1 MHRSGTLSLVVLV
14 ASAQLGAQQRDTVR
28 ADTARVRGDSTRV
41 SRLAP
46 VRVTGTRLSRT
57 VDENVPAR
65 VDVVEV
71 RRAPPGPASAAG
83 VVAELP
89 GTSTFDD
96 QGTRVQP
103 TLDVRGFSLSP
114 VVGSPQGVSVFLD
127 GVRINEP
134 DAQELDFDLV
144 PMEAVDHAELV
155 RGPAAVFGKNS
166 LAGALILST
175 ARGGSR
181 PSFETGAEAGAFG
194 YRAARVTASG
204 MGKGID
210 GYLLARG
217 SDEDGYRV
225 DTPARTRML
234 FATVGRKRDESDLA
248 LSVLVAHDRVFQAG
262 SLPESWLAEEPKA
275 NYTVGDYF
283 APALAHIALRGDRPL
298 GSGQLRGN
306 VFVRRNDREQ
316 FNVNVAAPSVL
327 ASVLNRSL
335 GGAAEVTFPGR
346 LGRWPLTLTAGAEY
360 GRNDVRYR
368 IFQQATP
375 EGPVEPDCDRATGL
389 CENARAAEDNAALY
403 AQTMLTFGQSLVL
416 TASARGDYVR
426 IPFRD
431 LTAPEND
438 GTSTFRRLSPLLGV
452 TYRPSSKVRTY
463 LAMSGGFRA
472 PAALELACADA
483 DAPCPLPFAL
493 GEDPPLRPVTVWN
506 YEAGAEWEPARALS
520 VNAAG
525 FRTEGHNEIV
535 FVASERAAG
544 YFTNIARTRR
554 QGVEVS
560 GVVALPAGLRVT
572 TSYAF
577 IDATYQASEQL
588 ASAIPD
594 APPVSPGDRF
604 PLVPAHRL
612 TARVAMTRPLKSY
625 VIDGDLSARA
635 LSTQFL
641 RGDEANRQAPV
652 PGYTVTSLRLGVS
665 HERGT
670 VTLHV
675 DNLLNARYETFGVYG
690 LNPLGPPG
698 GPPPESPALERFLT
712 PGYPRSVSVTA
723 AIRLF

>member
-1 MHRSGTLSLVVLV
+1 LLV
-14 ASAQLGAQQRDTVR
+14 ASAQLGAQQPDTLRADTVR
-28 ADTARVRGDSTRV
+28 ARRDTTRV

-46 VRVTGTRLSRT
+46 VRVTGTRLSPT

-65 VDVVEV
+65 VDVVDV
-71 RRAPPGPASAAG
+71 RRSPPGPASAAEL
-83 VVAELP
+83 VARLP
-89 GTSTFDD
+89 GVSTFDD

-103 TLDVRGFSLSP
+103 TLNIRGYSLSP

-144 PMEAVDHAELV
+144 PMEAVEHAELV

-175 ARGGSR
+175 ARGG
-181 PSFETGAEAGAFG
+181 PTPAVETGAEAGAFG
-194 YRAARVTASG
+194 YRAARITASG
-204 MGKGID
+204 AARGID

-248 LSVLVAHDRVFQAG
+248 LSVLAARDRVFQAG
-262 SLPESWLAEEPKA
+262 SLPESWLRDDARA
-275 NYTVGDYF
+275 NYTTGDYL
-283 APALAHIALRGDRPL
+283 APDLVHVALRGDGRL

-306 VFVRRNDREQ
+306 VFVRTNDREQ
-316 FNVNVAAPSVL
+316 FNVNVSAPSVL
-327 ASVLNRSL
+327 ASVRNRSL
-335 GGAAEVTFPGR
+335 GGAAEATFPAR
-346 LGRWPLTLTAGAEY
+346 LGSWPVTLTAGAEY
-360 GRNDVRYR
+360 GHNDIRYR

-375 EGPVEPDCDRATGL
+375 NGPVEADCDQTTGL
-389 CENARAAEDNAALY
+389 CENARAGEDNAALY
-403 AQTMLTFGQSLVL
+403 AQTTLTLGRSLVL
-416 TASARGDYVR
+416 TASARGDWVR

-438 GTSTFRRLSPLLGV
+438 GTSTFRRLSPLLGA
-452 TYRPSSKVRTY
+452 TYRPGATLRTY
-463 LAMSGGFRA
+463 LSMSGGFRA
-472 PAALELACADA
+472 PAALELACADP

-506 YEAGAEWEPARALS
+506 YEAGAEWEPARTVLLNLS
-520 VNAAG
+520 G
-525 FRTEGHNEIV
+525 FRAEGRDEIV
-535 FVASERAAG
+535 FVSSERVAG
-544 YFTNIARTRR
+544 YFKNIARTQR

-572 TSYAF
+572 TSYSF
-577 IDATYQASEQL
+577 IDATYQTSEQL

-604 PLVPAHRL
+604 PVVPAHRL
-612 TARVAMTRPLKSY
+612 TARVAITRPVKSY
-625 VIDGDLSARA
+625 VVDGDLSARA
-635 LSTQFL
+635 VSTQFL
-641 RGDEANRQAPV
+641 RGDEANRQAPI
-652 PGYTVTSLRLGVS
+652 PGYAVTAVRLGVS
-665 HERGT
+665 HERGE
-670 VTLHV
+670 VTLHI

-698 GPPPESPALERFLT
+698 GPPPESPTLERFLT
-712 PGYPRSVSVTA
+712 PGYPRSLTVTA
-723 AIRLF
+723 AVRFF